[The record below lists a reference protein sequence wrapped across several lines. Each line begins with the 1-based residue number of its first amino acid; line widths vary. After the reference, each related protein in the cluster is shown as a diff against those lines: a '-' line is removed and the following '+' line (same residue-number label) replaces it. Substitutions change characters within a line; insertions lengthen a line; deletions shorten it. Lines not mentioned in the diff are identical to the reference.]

1 MKRMM
6 KSFMS
11 NTILEKM
18 NSSHPFYPFF
28 IFFSLIFG
36 SPFSLILDIL
46 ARVESVWLESV
57 QLESVRLERVWL
69 ESVRLESM
77 RLENV
82 RLENMRLEN
91 MRLENVRLEI
101 GHVNILAVFGGLTK
115 PFILYTM
122 TVIIT
127 VYSNTIYFKSSI

>member
-1 MKRMM
+1 
-6 KSFMS
+6 
-11 NTILEKM
+11 M

-57 QLESVRLERVWL
+57 QLESVRLE
-69 ESVRLESM
+69 SM

-82 RLENMRLEN
+82 RLEN

>member
-91 MRLENVRLEI
+91 VRLEI